1 MAERITKLRAAK
13 LPIGFR
19 AAGISSGIKDSGA
32 KDLGIVISDFPT
44 VSAATFTT
52 NRIKAAPVRLSKRHL
67 SNGDIRAVIVN
78 SGNANACNGRQGL
91 NDAKLMAQF
100 AASSLGLEP
109 RQVFVCS
116 TGIIGYPLPVAK
128 VQVATPKVVEK
139 LRISGWGDFSRSIMT
154 SDKVN
159 KVCAVKTLI
168 GGKEITITGTAK
180 GSGMIAPNMATMLA
194 FFVTDA
200 AISEADL
207 RETTKRVVNET
218 FNCISIDGDM
228 STNDT
233 VLVLANGTAK
243 NRRPRKGSKDLKH
256 FSEALKNVMLD
267 LSKQLVR
274 DGEGASK
281 FIRIEV
287 EGASSD
293 LDAKKVARAVAKS
306 SLVKCSWNGS
316 DPNWGRVIDAV
327 GYSGARIDEN
337 KVDIYFGSLAAAVNG
352 IMAPTPIGKLK
363 AQVAK
368 KEFTLRIDLNIGK
381 GYHRVFTSDLSE
393 EYVAYNRLEYALKI
407 QER

>member
-243 NRRPRKGSKDLKH
+243 NRRPRKGSKNLKH
-256 FSEALKNVMLD
+256 FSEALNNVMLD

-407 QER
+407 QGR

>member
-1 MAERITKLRAAK
+1 
-13 LPIGFR
+13 
-19 AAGISSGIKDSGA
+19 
-32 KDLGIVISDFPT
+32 
-44 VSAATFTT
+44 
-52 NRIKAAPVRLSKRHL
+52 
-67 SNGDIRAVIVN
+67 
-78 SGNANACNGRQGL
+78 
-91 NDAKLMAQF
+91 
-100 AASSLGLEP
+100 
-109 RQVFVCS
+109 
-116 TGIIGYPLPVAK
+116 
-128 VQVATPKVVEK
+128 
-139 LRISGWGDFSRSIMT
+139 
-154 SDKVN
+154 
-159 KVCAVKTLI
+159 
-168 GGKEITITGTAK
+168 
-180 GSGMIAPNMATMLA
+180 
-194 FFVTDA
+194 
-200 AISEADL
+200 
-207 RETTKRVVNET
+207 T

-256 FSEALKNVMLD
+256 FSEALNNVMLD

-293 LDAKKVARAVAKS
+293 LDAKKVARAVARS

-327 GYSGARIDEN
+327 GYSGARVDEN

-352 IMAPTPIGKLK
+352 IVAPTPIGKLK

-407 QER
+407 QGR

>member
-1 MAERITKLRAAK
+1 MAERITKLRATK

-243 NRRPRKGSKDLKH
+243 NRRPRKGSKNLKH
-256 FSEALKNVMLD
+256 FSEALNNVMLD

-407 QER
+407 QGR

>member
-1 MAERITKLRAAK
+1 MAERITKLREAK

-32 KDLGIVISDFPT
+32 KDLGIVISDFPA

-67 SNGDIRAVIVN
+67 SCGDIRAVIVN

-128 VQVATPKVVEK
+128 VQAATPKIVEK

-274 DGEGASK
+274 DGEGVSK

-327 GYSGARIDEN
+327 GYSGARVDEN
-337 KVDIYFGSLAAAVNG
+337 KVDIYFGPLTAAVNG

-407 QER
+407 QGR

>member
-1 MAERITKLRAAK
+1 MAEIITKLRTAR
-13 LPIGFR
+13 LPVGFR
-19 AAGISSGIKDSGA
+19 AAGVSSGIKENGA
-32 KDLGIVISDFPT
+32 KDLGIVISDSPT

-67 SNGDIRAVIVN
+67 RHGDIRALIVN
-78 SGNANACNGRQGL
+78 SGNANACNGKQGFH
-91 NDAKLMAQF
+91 DAKLMAQF
-100 AASSLGLEP
+100 AASSLGLDP
-109 RQVFVCS
+109 RQIFVCS
-116 TGIIGYPLPVAK
+116 TGIIGYPLPVEK
-128 VQVATPKVVEK
+128 VEIATPKIVKK
-139 LRISGWGDFSRSIMT
+139 LKASGWNDFSRSIMT

-159 KVCAVKTLI
+159 KVCSVKTLI

-200 AISEADL
+200 AISENDL
-207 RETTKRVVNET
+207 REKTKRAVNDT
-218 FNCISIDGDM
+218 FNCISVDGDM

-243 NRRPRKGSKDLKH
+243 NRQPRKGSKDLNR
-256 FSEALKNVMLD
+256 FGEALRYVMLD
-267 LSKQLVR
+267 LAKQLVR

-287 EGASSD
+287 EGASSE
-293 LDAKKVARAVAKS
+293 LDAKRVARNVAES

-327 GYSGARIDEN
+327 GYAGAKVDQN
-337 KVDIYFGSLAAAVNG
+337 KVDIYFGPLPAAING
-352 IMAPTPIGKLK
+352 EVASTPIGKLK
-363 AQVAK
+363 AQVTK
-368 KEFTLRIDLNIGK
+368 KEFTLRINLNMGK
-381 GYHRVFTSDLSE
+381 GFHRVFTSDLSE

-407 QER
+407 QGR

>member
-32 KDLGIVISDFPT
+32 KDLGIVISDFPA

-67 SNGDIRAVIVN
+67 SCGDIRAVIVN

-243 NRRPRKGSKDLKH
+243 NRRPRKGSKNLKH
-256 FSEALKNVMLD
+256 FSEALNNVMLD

-407 QER
+407 QGR

>member
-67 SNGDIRAVIVN
+67 SSGDIRAVIVN

-128 VQVATPKVVEK
+128 VQVATPKIVEK

-256 FSEALKNVMLD
+256 FSEALNNVMLD

-327 GYSGARIDEN
+327 GYSGARVDEN

-407 QER
+407 QGR

>member
-67 SNGDIRAVIVN
+67 SSGDIRAVIVN

-243 NRRPRKGSKDLKH
+243 NRRPRKRSKDLKH
-256 FSEALKNVMLD
+256 FSEALNNVMLD

-327 GYSGARIDEN
+327 GYSGARVDEN

-352 IMAPTPIGKLK
+352 IVAPTPIGKLK

-407 QER
+407 QGR

>member
-32 KDLGIVISDFPT
+32 KDLGIVISDFPA

-67 SNGDIRAVIVN
+67 SCGDIRAVIVN

-116 TGIIGYPLPVAK
+116 TGIIGYALPVAK
-128 VQVATPKVVEK
+128 VQAATPKIVEK

-327 GYSGARIDEN
+327 GYSGARVDEN
-337 KVDIYFGSLAAAVNG
+337 KVDIYFGPLAAAVNG
-352 IMAPTPIGKLK
+352 IVAPTPIGKLK

-407 QER
+407 QGR

>member
-32 KDLGIVISDFPT
+32 KDLGIVISDFPA

-67 SNGDIRAVIVN
+67 SSGDIRAVIVN

-128 VQVATPKVVEK
+128 VQVATPKIVEK

-256 FSEALKNVMLD
+256 FSEALNNVMLD

-293 LDAKKVARAVAKS
+293 LDAKKVARAVARS

-327 GYSGARIDEN
+327 GYSGARVDEN

-352 IMAPTPIGKLK
+352 IVAPTPIGKLK

-407 QER
+407 QGR

>member
-67 SNGDIRAVIVN
+67 SSGDIRAVIVN

-91 NDAKLMAQF
+91 NDAKLMAQS

-128 VQVATPKVVEK
+128 VQVATPKIVEK

-256 FSEALKNVMLD
+256 FSEALNNVMLD

-293 LDAKKVARAVAKS
+293 LDAKKVARAVARS

-327 GYSGARIDEN
+327 GYSGARVDEN

-352 IMAPTPIGKLK
+352 IVAPTPIGKLK

-407 QER
+407 QGR

>member
-1 MAERITKLRAAK
+1 MAEIITKLRTAR
-13 LPIGFR
+13 LPFGFR
-19 AAGISSGIKDSGA
+19 AAGISSGIKENGA

-52 NRIKAAPVRLSKRHL
+52 NRIKAAPVRLSQRHL
-67 SNGDIRAVIVN
+67 RRGDIRALIVN
-78 SGNANACNGRQGL
+78 SGNANACNGKQGF
-91 NDAKLMAQF
+91 NDAKLMTQF
-100 AASSLGLEP
+100 AASSLGLEA
-109 RQVFVCS
+109 RQIFVCS
-116 TGIIGYPLPVAK
+116 TGIIGYPLPIEK
-128 VQVATPKVVEK
+128 VRRATPKIVEK
-139 LRISGWGDFSRSIMT
+139 LRVSGWKDFSRSIMT

-159 KVCAVKTLI
+159 KVCSVKTLI

-200 AISEADL
+200 AISETDL
-207 RETTKRVVNET
+207 RENTKLVVNET
-218 FNCISIDGDM
+218 FNCISVDGDM

-233 VLVLANGTAK
+233 VVVLANGAAK
-243 NRRPRKGSKDLKH
+243 NRRPKKGSKDLNH
-256 FSEALKNVMLD
+256 FTEALKNVMLD
-267 LSKQLVR
+267 LAKQLVR

-293 LDAKKVARAVAKS
+293 LDARKVARAVAES

-327 GYSGARIDEN
+327 GYSGARVDEN
-337 KVDIYFGSLAAAVNG
+337 KVDIYFGPLAAAING
-352 IMAPTPIGKLK
+352 VVAPTPIGKLK
-363 AQVAK
+363 AQVSK
-368 KEFTLRIDLNIGK
+368 KEFTLRINLNIGK
-381 GYHRVFTSDLSE
+381 GVHRVFTSDLSE

-407 QER
+407 QGR

>member
-67 SNGDIRAVIVN
+67 SSGDIRAVIVN

-128 VQVATPKVVEK
+128 VQVATPKIVEK
-139 LRISGWGDFSRSIMT
+139 LRISGWVDFSRSIMT

-243 NRRPRKGSKDLKH
+243 NRRPRKRSKDLKH
-256 FSEALKNVMLD
+256 FSEALNNVMLD

-327 GYSGARIDEN
+327 GYSGARVDEN

-407 QER
+407 QGR

>member
-256 FSEALKNVMLD
+256 FSEALNNVMLD

-407 QER
+407 QGR

>member
-1 MAERITKLRAAK
+1 MNKLLLILLFLSFKSLIYADT
-13 LPIGFR
+13 
-19 AAGISSGIKDSGA
+19 GILFLEGIKDVV
-32 KDLGIVISDFPT
+32 KLDYSDG
-44 VSAATFTT
+44 SMYE
-52 NRIKAAPVRLSKRHL
+52 
-67 SNGDIRAVIVN
+67 G
-78 SGNANACNGRQGL
+78 Q
-91 NDAKLMAQF
+91 
-100 AASSLGLEP
+100 
-109 RQVFVCS
+109 
-116 TGIIGYPLPVAK
+116 
-128 VQVATPKVVEK
+128 VEK
-139 LRISGWGDFSRSIMT
+139 
-154 SDKVN
+154 
-159 KVCAVKTLI
+159 CLI

-194 FFVTDA
+194 FVVTDA
-200 AISEADL
+200 AISEVDL

-327 GYSGARIDEN
+327 GYSGARVDEN
-337 KVDIYFGSLAAAVNG
+337 KVDIYLIILS
-352 IMAPTPIGKLK
+352 KL
-363 AQVAK
+363 
-368 KEFTLRIDLNIGK
+368 
-381 GYHRVFTSDLSE
+381 
-393 EYVAYNRLEYALKI
+393 
-407 QER
+407 

>member
-67 SNGDIRAVIVN
+67 SSGDIRAVIVN

-91 NDAKLMAQF
+91 NDAKLMAQS

-128 VQVATPKVVEK
+128 VQVATPKIVEK

-243 NRRPRKGSKDLKH
+243 NRRPRKRSKDLKH
-256 FSEALKNVMLD
+256 FSEALNNVMLD

-327 GYSGARIDEN
+327 GYSGARVDEN

-352 IMAPTPIGKLK
+352 IVAPTPIGKLK

-407 QER
+407 QGR

>member
-32 KDLGIVISDFPT
+32 KDLGIVISDFPA

-243 NRRPRKGSKDLKH
+243 NRRPRKGSKNLKH
-256 FSEALKNVMLD
+256 FSEALNNVMLE

-407 QER
+407 QGR

>member
-32 KDLGIVISDFPT
+32 KDLGIVISDFPA

-67 SNGDIRAVIVN
+67 SCGDIRAVIVN

-128 VQVATPKVVEK
+128 VQAATPKIVEK

-194 FFVTDA
+194 FVVTDA
-200 AISEADL
+200 AISEVDL

-327 GYSGARIDEN
+327 GYSGARVDEN
-337 KVDIYFGSLAAAVNG
+337 KVDIYFGPLAAAVNG
-352 IMAPTPIGKLK
+352 IVAPTPIGKLK

-407 QER
+407 QGR

>member
-32 KDLGIVISDFPT
+32 KDLGIVISDFPA

-67 SNGDIRAVIVN
+67 SCGDIRAVIVN

-91 NDAKLMAQF
+91 NDAKLMAQS

-116 TGIIGYPLPVAK
+116 TGIIGYSLPVAK
-128 VQVATPKVVEK
+128 VQAATPKIVEK

-200 AISEADL
+200 AISEVDL
-207 RETTKRVVNET
+207 REMTKRVVNET

-233 VLVLANGTAK
+233 VLVLANGTAR
-243 NRRPRKGSKDLKH
+243 NRRPRKRSKDLKH
-256 FSEALKNVMLD
+256 FSEALNNVMLD
-267 LSKQLVR
+267 LTKQLVR

-327 GYSGARIDEN
+327 GYSGARVDEN
-337 KVDIYFGSLAAAVNG
+337 KVDIYFGPLAAAVNG
-352 IMAPTPIGKLK
+352 IVAPTPIGKLK

-407 QER
+407 QGR

>member
-32 KDLGIVISDFPT
+32 KDLGIVISDFPA

-67 SNGDIRAVIVN
+67 SCGDIRAVIVN

-116 TGIIGYPLPVAK
+116 TGIIGYALPVAK
-128 VQVATPKVVEK
+128 VQAATPKIVEK

-200 AISEADL
+200 SISEADL

-256 FSEALKNVMLD
+256 FSEALNNVMLE

-327 GYSGARIDEN
+327 GYSGARVDEN
-337 KVDIYFGSLAAAVNG
+337 KVDIYFGPLAAAVNG
-352 IMAPTPIGKLK
+352 IVAPTPIGKLK

-407 QER
+407 QGR